1 MPTEIKGL
9 KTITDNKFHKG
20 YRKYKIN
27 YHLQKDQD
35 AQGKLS
41 SSACAFCTHL
51 PDLQSFEDGVLQKD
65 HTKNQ
70 KNLVNHTHKKNNT
83 KNVYGGHK
91 LVFIFSITEKAYFIL
106 NLNHVGMSNTM
117 LM

>member
-9 KTITDNKFHKG
+9 KTIKDNKFHKG
-20 YRKYKIN
+20 YRKVKIN
-27 YHLQKDQD
+27 YHLQKGQD

-65 HTKNQ
+65 HTKNR
-70 KNLVNHTHKKNNT
+70 KKLVSHICMKNNMRS
-83 KNVYGGHK
+83 VW
-91 LVFIFSITEKAYFIL
+91 
-106 NLNHVGMSNTM
+106 
-117 LM
+117 

>member
-9 KTITDNKFHKG
+9 KTIKDNKFQRG
-20 YRKYKIN
+20 DRKVKMN
-27 YHLQKDQD
+27 YHLQKDRD

-65 HTKNQ
+65 HTTNQ
-70 KNLVNHTHKKNNT
+70 KQLVSHPCVKNNR
-83 KNVYGGHK
+83 KH
-91 LVFIFSITEKAYFIL
+91 LVTM
-106 NLNHVGMSNTM
+106 GMD
-117 LM
+117 